1 MGQGLEDFIDLRE
14 KIYLIQCQRLS
25 YLLKSEFFYFCDS
38 DMDIGVGGSEG
49 GEEERQEGEGLK
61 RRKTI
66 IHTNH
71 RNYYSNIITMQ
82 C

>member
-1 MGQGLEDFIDLRE
+1 
-14 KIYLIQCQRLS
+14 
-25 YLLKSEFFYFCDS
+25 
-38 DMDIGVGGSEG
+38 MDIGVGGSEG